1 MPRAF
6 TQHEKELIG
15 ARLLEQGWKQF
26 AAHGLRK
33 TNVEDLAQ
41 AAGISKGAFYL
52 FYESKEALFMDV
64 AEQAESLFR
73 REVLAV
79 IDLPGLSARARLVA
93 VFKTAFSLFKT
104 LPILQFLTGR
114 DYEMLF
120 RTIPAE
126 KLHEHLASDRV
137 FIETLVSRCREAGI
151 PIQARTEEISGLL
164 YALVLTIM
172 HEDDLGPDVFPG
184 TFDLML
190 ELTAAYLLGEVA
202 VRV

>member
-1 MPRAF
+1 MARSSVIPIFSDIFPEAGSKQTFVIISQYSPFRRLVVAGAF
-6 TQHEKELIG
+6 SPQALTSCSWLEAGLVQDRQ
-15 ARLLEQGWKQF
+15 RLLG
-26 AAHGLRK
+26 
-33 TNVEDLAQ
+33 
-41 AAGISKGAFYL
+41 
-52 FYESKEALFMDV
+52 
-64 AEQAESLFR
+64 LFR